1 LSIKTIAFLLFAFVS
16 FSFSGAVHHP
26 VFVSVT
32 EIEYNEA
39 DKSLEVVCKIFTNDF
54 ENTLRKGY
62 PKQKIDLLAAA
73 QKKQMEKTVAD
84 YLSKHLKIAVDGKSK
99 SMEFLGFEQQE
110 ESIASYLQIGGVE
123 RFKNITVKDDILYEF
138 KAEQIS
144 LIHITVMGKRKSTKL
159 NNPDAVAVFEY

>member
-1 LSIKTIAFLLFAFVS
+1 MLLFVLFG
-16 FSFSGAVHHP
+16 FTGASHHP
-26 VFVSVT
+26 IFVSVT
-32 EIEYNEA
+32 EIDYNVN
-39 DKSLEVVCKIFTNDF
+39 DKTLEVVCKIFTNDF

-84 YLSKHLKIAVDGKSK
+84 YLSKHLKISVDGKSK

-123 RFKNITVKDDILYEF
+123 RFKNITVKNDILYEY